1 MKDKNYIECG
11 KIINTHGCHGGVK
24 LESWCNTPNDLA
36 ALKKIYLLEGG
47 EYVEKKIKKASVFKQ
62 FVVAEICGIT
72 DMDAALALKNMTVY
86 ANRKDFKLDEGE
98 YFIADMIGVNV
109 TDAENGKVYGKV
121 ADIINRGA
129 SDIYVVDTPSGERM
143 IPAVDEFIVKA
154 NVTEGVFV
162 KVIPGLLD

>member
-1 MKDKNYIECG
+1 MTERKYIECG